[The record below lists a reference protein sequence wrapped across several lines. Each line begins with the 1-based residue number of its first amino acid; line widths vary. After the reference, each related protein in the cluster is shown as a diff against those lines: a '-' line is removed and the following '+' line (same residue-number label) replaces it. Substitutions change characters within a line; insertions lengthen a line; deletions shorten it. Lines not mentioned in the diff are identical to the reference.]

1 MPSTRLSFWHQSDP
15 LPEYVVLRNL
25 DRELATAGIDVDA
38 SPYPGED
45 KKKKKKKEARNKRV
59 QGIMSIYRVL
69 QPLNYLT
76 VHKTH
81 ILL

>member
-1 MPSTRLSFWHQSDP
+1 MFFSSCCPSDMPSTRLSFWHQSDP

-45 KKKKKKKEARNKRV
+45 KKKKKKKRGAKQAGPGDYVN
-59 QGIMSIYRVL
+59 L
-69 QPLNYLT
+69 
-76 VHKTH
+76 
-81 ILL
+81 